1 MNTDINQIV
10 SKEIIERTLDLGI
23 DYSEIALDN
32 LISNEILAEIPVIKT
47 VTSFYNIRNSIIN
60 RHNTKKILT
69 FFQEFNSKKID
80 DLKFNN
86 FKHKFNTDFD
96 YQTQVCETITL
107 LNERF
112 LHVEKSK
119 ILANL
124 IIAHIEDHLSWE
136 ELTEITSIL
145 DFIQPKAFS
154 LLEELS
160 KINWM
165 SHNIRSDVREGFL
178 LANGLSHRHGTLLKI
193 SETGKQLFIFG
204 VNPMKK

>member
-47 VTSFYNIRNSIIN
+47 VTSFYNIKISIIN
-60 RHNTKKILT
+60 RLNTNKILP
-69 FFQEFNSKKID
+69 FFQEFNSKKIND
-80 DLKFNN
+80 SKFNN
-86 FKHKFNTDFD
+86 FKHKFITDFD

-112 LHVEKSK
+112 LQVEKSK

-124 IIAHIEDHLSWE
+124 IIAHIEDLLSWE

-145 DFIQPKAFS
+145 EFVQPKAFS

-160 KINWM
+160 KIDWM
-165 SHNIRSDVREGFL
+165 SHNIRGDVREGFL
-178 LANGLSHRHGTLLKI
+178 QANGLSHRHGTLLKI

-204 VNPMKK
+204 VKPTKK

>member
-10 SKEIIERTLDLGI
+10 SKEIIQRTLDLGI

-32 LISNEILAEIPVIKT
+32 LISNEILAEIPIIKT
-47 VTSFYNIRNSIIN
+47 ITSFYNIRNSIIN

-80 DLKFNN
+80 DSKFNN
-86 FKHKFNTDFD
+86 FKHKFNTDFE

-112 LHVEKSK
+112 LQVEKSK

-124 IIAHIEDHLSWE
+124 IIAHIEDLLSWE

-145 DFIQPKAFS
+145 DIVQPKAFS
-154 LLEELS
+154 LIEELS
-160 KINWM
+160 KSDWWN
-165 SHNIRSDVREGFL
+165 SNIRRDVREGFL
-178 LANGLSHRHGTLLKI
+178 IANGLGHKEGNLLKI
-193 SETGKQLFIFG
+193 STTGKQLFIFG
-204 VNPMKK
+204 IKPIKK